1 MHQLGILMFF
11 NEPGLDD
18 IVILD
23 PEWLVSAATKIIC
36 EFSIH
41 DLEEHR
47 TAQRTKAKS
56 WNALTR
62 SAELNV
68 DLLPVLWSTHDAATR
83 HNCWG

>member
-1 MHQLGILMFF
+1 MFF

-56 WNALTR
+56 WN
-62 SAELNV
+62 
-68 DLLPVLWSTHDAATR
+68 
-83 HNCWG
+83 